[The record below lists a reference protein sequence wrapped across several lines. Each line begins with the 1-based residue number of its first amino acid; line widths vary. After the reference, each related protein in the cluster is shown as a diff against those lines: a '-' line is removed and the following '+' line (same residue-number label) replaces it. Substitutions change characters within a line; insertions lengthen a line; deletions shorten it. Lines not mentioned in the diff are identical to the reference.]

1 MGIILLIVAFI
12 VYYAVMEHAKNKAVD
27 NYDIS
32 KVDTLKM
39 TLDMDKP
46 LWVREQKLI
55 RGEYDIKK
63 K

>member
-1 MGIILLIVAFI
+1 MGMILLIIAFV
-12 VYYAVMEHAKNKAVD
+12 VYYRVVESAKNKAVD

-55 RGEYDIKK
+55 RGEYDKK
-63 K
+63 

>member
-1 MGIILLIVAFI
+1 MGIILVIIAAV
-12 VYYAVMEHAKNKAVD
+12 VYYHVMENAKNKAVD

-46 LWVREQKLI
+46 LWIREQKLI
-55 RGEYDIKK
+55 RGEYDKK
-63 K
+63 

>member
-1 MGIILLIVAFI
+1 MGVILIIIAGI
-12 VYYAVMEHAKNKAVD
+12 VYYQVMERAKNKAVD

-55 RGEYDIKK
+55 RGEYDKK
-63 K
+63 